1 VKGSFDGINGGA
13 IFGWAFDSAQPLK
26 RQKVQLLINGKVRAE
41 TVADIHRGDLED
53 SGLGDGCCAYSIAL
67 PQSVYDG
74 DYHEV
79 AVRIEGEK
87 GLVTGSPKWII
98 CEE

>member
-1 VKGSFDGINGGA
+1 MKGTFDGINAGA
-13 IFGWAFDSAQPLK
+13 VFGWAFDPAQPAK
-26 RQKVQLLINGKVRAE
+26 RHTVQLLINGKVRAE
-41 TVADIHRGDLED
+41 MVADVHRGDLED
-53 SGLGDGCCAYSIAL
+53 SGFGDGCCAYSLAL

-79 AVRIEGEK
+79 AVRIHGQK
-87 GLVTGSPKWII
+87 DLLTGSPKWVI